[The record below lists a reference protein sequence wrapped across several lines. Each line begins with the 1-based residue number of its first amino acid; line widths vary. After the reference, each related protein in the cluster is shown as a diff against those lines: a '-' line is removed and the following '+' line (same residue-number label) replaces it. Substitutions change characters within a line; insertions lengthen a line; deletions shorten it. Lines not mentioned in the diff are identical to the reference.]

1 MPRPYDV
8 THRGG
13 REVTHTA
20 RPWAVRCCCCCCCCH
35 CCCNCRTPPSCLL
48 SRQQPGQQLWGGG
61 GRKLVWTMTNS
72 EVRRIEI
79 SGALSSVSCQAVVEE
94 LRLERINCPA
104 DKPGPLLLPPTPG
117 SKHTAERMGRACISS
132 DGLTWQGVAGG
143 SAPPP
148 NATECIRQQSASGNL
163 LTCWQ
168 EVLRLLH

>member
-1 MPRPYDV
+1 MVPPYDV
-8 THRGG
+8 THQGG
-13 REVTHTA
+13 RGVVHTA
-20 RPWAVRCCCCCCCCH
+20 AWPGTGRCCCCCCH
-35 CCCNCRTPPSCLL
+35 CCCNCRMPPSCLL
-48 SRQQPGQQLWGGG
+48 SRQQPVQQLFGGG
-61 GRKLVWTMTNS
+61 ELVWTMMDS
-72 EVRRIEI
+72 EVRRIKI
-79 SGALSSVSCQAVVEE
+79 SGALPSVSCQAVVEE